1 MSKNLFQGDLTRC
14 LILTMGIFGLVSTHR
29 LQAQPAVNLPFI
41 GRLTWPDKFS
51 SRCSS
56 GSFAN
61 VAEKLLPTVVNI
73 STSRVLKPGQ
83 HDDEDDDNTEDTAS
97 DPDSPFEKFFQNY
110 MNGKSGPDDGMDHLQ
125 ALGSGFI
132 IDSSGLI
139 VTNYHVIKDA
149 DQILIT
155 LQDNRTV
162 KAVLKGYDE
171 RTDIALLKINVKEP
185 LTIAHFGNSDYSR
198 IGDWVL
204 AIGNPY
210 GLSGTVTFGIIS
222 SRGRDIEQG
231 PYDDFIQTDAPI
243 NKGNSGGPLFN
254 IKGEVIGIN
263 TAIFSPSGGSI
274 GIAFAIPA
282 NEARDIINQ
291 LRVNGKVT
299 RGWIGVRI
307 QEINE
312 SIASSLNVKPFQG
325 ALVVKIEKGSPADKA
340 GLKSGDII
348 EKINS
353 QVVTAHTM
361 PRMVAAAPIHSQI
374 NLTVIRRGKVV
385 DLPIEIQNLEENEE
399 SKESDIQDEKAR
411 VLVIKDLN
419 ITVSTITN
427 LLRQKYNLAE
437 KQQGVVVTT
446 VHHKEKNLMQ
456 RLKPGD
462 VIVGTNTKTVNDV
475 DMLQQAITSVK
486 KENRNPTSMLLLV
499 QSGSV
504 MHWVAVP
511 FVSERNKSDHKR

>member
-14 LILTMGIFGLVSTHR
+14 LILTMGIFGFVSTHR

-41 GRLTWPDKFS
+41 GRLTWLDKFS

-243 NKGNSGGPLFN
+243 NK
-254 IKGEVIGIN
+254 
-263 TAIFSPSGGSI
+263 
-274 GIAFAIPA
+274 
-282 NEARDIINQ
+282 
-291 LRVNGKVT
+291 
-299 RGWIGVRI
+299 
-307 QEINE
+307 
-312 SIASSLNVKPFQG
+312 
-325 ALVVKIEKGSPADKA
+325 
-340 GLKSGDII
+340 
-348 EKINS
+348 
-353 QVVTAHTM
+353 
-361 PRMVAAAPIHSQI
+361 
-374 NLTVIRRGKVV
+374 
-385 DLPIEIQNLEENEE
+385 
-399 SKESDIQDEKAR
+399 
-411 VLVIKDLN
+411 
-419 ITVSTITN
+419 
-427 LLRQKYNLAE
+427 
-437 KQQGVVVTT
+437 
-446 VHHKEKNLMQ
+446 
-456 RLKPGD
+456 
-462 VIVGTNTKTVNDV
+462 
-475 DMLQQAITSVK
+475 
-486 KENRNPTSMLLLV
+486 
-499 QSGSV
+499 
-504 MHWVAVP
+504 
-511 FVSERNKSDHKR
+511 

>member
-1 MSKNLFQGDLTRC
+1 MLKNLFQRVSTHHW
-14 LILTMGIFGLVSTHR
+14 ILTMGMMGLFSIQQVHAQAFFKFPLLGHIIF
-29 LQAQPAVNLPFI
+29 
-41 GRLTWPDKFS
+41 PDKLDS
-51 SRCSS
+51 QCSS

-83 HDDEDDDNTEDTAS
+83 QDDDDESTEDTSNS
-97 DPDSPFEKFFQNY
+97 DPDSPFEKFFHNY
-110 MNGKSGPDDGMDHLQ
+110 MNGKSGPDDGQDHLQ

-149 DQILIT
+149 DEILIT
-155 LQDNRTV
+155 LQNNQTV
-162 KAVLKGYDE
+162 KATLKGYDE
-171 RTDIALLKINVKEP
+171 RTDIALLKINVKES
-185 LTIAHFGNSDYSR
+185 LNIVHFGNSDLSR

-254 IKGEVIGIN
+254 IKGEIIGIN

-274 GIAFAIPA
+274 GIAFAIPS
-282 NEARDIINQ
+282 NEAKNIIDQ
-291 LRVNGKVT
+291 LRIKGKVT
-299 RGWIGVRI
+299 RGWIGVKI
-307 QEINE
+307 QDINE
-312 SIASSLNVKPFQG
+312 SIAKSLTIKPFEG
-325 ALVVKIEKGSPADKA
+325 ALIVKVEKDSPAQKA
-340 GLKSGDII
+340 GLRAGDII
-348 EKINS
+348 QKLNDKII
-353 QVVTAHTM
+353 TAHTM
-361 PRMVAAAPIHSQI
+361 PRLIAATPIHTQV
-374 NLTVIRRGKVV
+374 NLTVIRRGK
-385 DLPIEIQNLEENEE
+385 PIILSLWVQNLEENNEN
-399 SKESDIQDEKAR
+399 KDSDNQSVNVR
-411 VLVIKDLN
+411 VFDIKDLN
-419 ITVSTITN
+419 ITVSSITN

-437 KQQGVVVTT
+437 KQQGIVITAVN
-446 VHHKEKNLMQ
+446 HKEKNIMQ

-462 VIVGTNTKTVNDV
+462 VIVGTNTKTVNDIET
-475 DMLQQAITSVK
+475 LLEAIKLIK
-486 KENRNPTSMLLLV
+486 KDGKKHTSMLLLI
-499 QSGSV
+499 QSGSI

-511 FVSERNKSDHKR
+511 FISEKKK